1 MSSTDI
7 GLIIIIVLALL
18 FALYDEFIV
27 DKFIKGNTGLKIGL
41 RRLNRLDGL
50 IFIGLVVILIYQNII
65 NNGTVV
71 TTTLLLVLIALSVY
85 LAYIRRPKM
94 IFKSDGFFYGNF
106 FINYNLIKN
115 MNLSEDG
122 FLVIDLE
129 KRRLLIKVERLDDL
143 ETIYNFFLGK
153 N

>member
-7 GLIIIIVLALL
+7 GLIIIIALALL

-27 DKFIKGNTGLKIGL
+27 DKFIKGKTGLKIGL

-71 TTTLLLVLIALSVY
+71 TTTLLLALIALSVY

-94 IFKSDGFFYGNF
+94 IFKPDGFFYGNF

-143 ETIYNFFLGK
+143 ETIYNFFLEK